1 MASPAQPRRTFSQAI
16 HHRTFRRR
24 IFVWSVLTPIL
35 AWFVIYMFL
44 PIASVVFYSF
54 TNAKMQYSDLS
65 FVGLQ
70 QYVKM
75 FTQDPIIPIALWNT
89 VRAVLII
96 VPCVLVLS
104 LALAVGLNAM
114 KRSREVFTFIYFL
127 PSVVPMVAIC
137 LVWSWLYH
145 PQYGLFNALLRMVGL
160 PGQKFIQDSNQ
171 ALQSISAVEIWYIFG
186 YYAVILLAA
195 IRGISPDL
203 FEAADI
209 DGANAWHKFRK
220 IVIPMIK
227 PNLVF
232 VLIMSTIAAFMLFTP
247 VDVLTLGRG
256 TPGTSTM
263 VLMLHI
269 KIQGIQLGETGYTSA
284 VSILLLAIILGI
296 SLVQWFL
303 SRENKR
309 EGRKA

>member
-1 MASPAQPRRTFSQAI
+1 MANLVRPKRTFSQVI

-24 IFVWSVLTPIL
+24 IFVWSVLAPVL

-44 PIASVVFYSF
+44 PIISVVFYSF
-54 TNAKMQYSDLS
+54 TNAKMQYGDFS
-65 FVGLQ
+65 FVGLN

-96 VPCVLVLS
+96 VPFVLVLS
-104 LALAVGLNAM
+104 LLLAVGLNAM

-145 PQYGLFNALLRMVGL
+145 PQYGLFNAFLKMMGL
-160 PGQKFIQDSNQ
+160 PAQKFIQDSGQ
-171 ALQSISAVEIWYIFG
+171 ALQSISAVEIWYTFG

-195 IRGISPDL
+195 IRSISPDL

-227 PNLVF
+227 PNMVF
-232 VLIMSTIAAFMLFTP
+232 VLIMSTISAFMLFTP
-247 VDVLTLGRG
+247 VDVLTMGRG

-269 KIQGIQLGETGYTSA
+269 KVQGIQLGETGYTSA
-284 VSILLLAIILGI
+284 VSILLLTIILTI
-296 SLVQWFL
+296 SMVQWFL